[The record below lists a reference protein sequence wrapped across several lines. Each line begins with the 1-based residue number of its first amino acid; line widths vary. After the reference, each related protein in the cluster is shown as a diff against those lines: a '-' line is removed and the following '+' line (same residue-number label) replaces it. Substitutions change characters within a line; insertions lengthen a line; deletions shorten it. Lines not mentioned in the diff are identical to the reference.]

1 MNITV
6 KNITKSY
13 GEKLVLSNFSEEFPE
28 CQTTC
33 IMGKSGCGKTTLLK
47 ILLGIEA
54 QDSGTVDGMG
64 NKPSVV
70 FQEDRLFEDFSVIN
84 NLRPFTDKPDSDIIA
99 ELSEVGLSGTENT
112 AVKVLSGGMKRRVAI
127 LRSILYNGDSL
138 IMDEPFKGLDAETKQ
153 KIANYIKKKTI
164 GKTVITVTHDEREAE
179 ILGAANIIVMPDN
192 KSNTELI

>member
-54 QDSGTVDGMG
+54 QDSGTVDGIG

-84 NLRPFTDKPDSDIIA
+84 NLRPFTDKADSDIIA
-99 ELSEVGLSGTENT
+99 ELSGVGLEGTENS
-112 AVKVLSGGMKRRVAI
+112 AVNTLSGGMKRRVAI
-127 LRSILYNGDSL
+127 LRAMLYQGNPL
-138 IMDEPFKGLDAETKQ
+138 IMDEPFKGLDNETRLQ
-153 KIANYIKKKTI
+153 VADYIKKRTVGKTI
-164 GKTVITVTHDEREAE
+164 ITVTHDEYEAVL
-179 ILGAANIIVMPDN
+179 LGAAKIITMPD
-192 KSNTELI
+192 KI